1 LLIAVPTICAAA
13 AEDRALR
20 EFVGQVLYVL
30 NATSVRT
37 VGGSLSVDLLR
48 GQAVV
53 LISVS
58 GDRAILTPGHAEA
71 SLLRAHGVRKP
82 PRYRALT
89 TQLTADFVTAPVW
102 ERARRDEVRRLRE
115 RWPDL
120 TAESAGKIFIGEP
133 FVGMTVEQAEE
144 AVGPLVLSK
153 EPVPGHD
160 GSFAWKV
167 GRRPRSS
174 ELRLF
179 TEGRERGEH
188 ARTFEEFLA
197 SRARAIL
204 TLSGGLVVAIDP
216 PDGQTSGLNW
226 P

>member
-1 LLIAVPTICAAA
+1 M
-13 AEDRALR
+13 
-20 EFVGQVLYVL
+20 LYVL
-30 NATSVRT
+30 NGTAVRT
-37 VGGSLSVDLLR
+37 VGASLGVDLSR

-58 GDRAILTPGHAEA
+58 GDRAILAPGPSEA

-82 PRYRALT
+82 PRYRADT
-89 TQLTADFVTAPVW
+89 RQLASDFLGAAAW
-102 ERARRDEVRRLRE
+102 DRARREGVRRLRE

-120 TAESAGKIFIGEP
+120 TVERAGKIFLGEP
-133 FVGMTVEQAEE
+133 FVGMTEEQAEE
-144 AVGPLVLSK
+144 AVGSLVLAR
-153 EPVPGHD
+153 EPVPGED

-174 ELRLF
+174 ELRLY
-179 TEGRERGEH
+179 TEARERGAR

-197 SRARAIL
+197 SRTRAIL
-204 TLSGGLVVAIDP
+204 TFRDGVVVAIDP
-216 PDGQTSGLNW
+216 PEGQTSGLNW